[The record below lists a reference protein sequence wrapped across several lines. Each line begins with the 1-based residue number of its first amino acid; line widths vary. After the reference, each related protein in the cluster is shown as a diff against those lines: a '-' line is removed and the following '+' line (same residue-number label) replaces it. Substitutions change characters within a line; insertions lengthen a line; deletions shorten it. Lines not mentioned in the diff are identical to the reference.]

1 MALLFQRIYMCYSM
15 NGGFN
20 GSAIFLPRDLVRQRL
35 LHVLEL
41 LVQAVVVG
49 QTPAMWQQGDKWFDM
64 AVR

>member
-1 MALLFQRIYMCYSM
+1 M